1 MINASI
7 LINHKVKRS
16 IRAIYTKTN
25 WTQYETISDFQCT
38 TMKIINI
45 EKKTLLV
52 VVLSGNVLCN
62 HVWFTVCVHNTSFLP
77 EHYIV
82 SISSA
87 TN

>member
-7 LINHKVKRS
+7 LINHKVKWS

-25 WTQYETISDFQCT
+25 WTQYETVSVFKCT

-52 VVLSGNVLCN
+52 VLTGNVLCN